1 MKKLLLFLF
10 LMTISLGQSQNLITN
25 GNFENGTTG
34 WVFGSPGAVSG
45 GEAFYSSS
53 NSGGDPW
60 STELKQ
66 VGKSFTAGVSYTL
79 SFRARALA
87 NRNMSVNI
95 QNTNIWNDQFRTT
108 VALTTTMT
116 TYTFVFVATSTN
128 GNAQLNFHMA
138 AQGSSA
144 GVYIDDVSIMPPA
157 PAPTL
162 SNFSVPAKLV
172 GDAAFE
178 LTAPTTNSTGAF
190 TYTSSNTSV
199 ASISGSTVTI
209 VGVGTSTITASQ
221 AADGSFGAGS
231 ITASF
236 IVTAAPLPTVGAL
249 SLPNALLGDAPFVLT
264 APTSNSSGAFTYTS
278 SNTSVATISGSTLTF
293 VGFGTSTITATQ
305 AATES
310 YDSRSVTATLTVG
323 EPKILLLGFE
333 TGVSGGATT
342 QFGGM
347 AAPAVVTGT
356 GANTSNVLQIT
367 TNTGGDIWQ
376 GSNITLSRPVKL
388 TTTKTMTIDVLSSE
402 PIAFLMKVNG
412 GVAGAPEAAAQV
424 VHNGDGTWQT
434 LSFTFNTSLDGK
446 AAMANGVYYNMV
458 IHPYWVAGATGF
470 GGSKPARTFY
480 IDNIKGPVALV
491 APTLSNFSISAKT
504 VGNTFELTAPTTN
517 SDGAFTYTSS
527 DNAIATVNG
536 TIVTVVGPG
545 NVTITATQ
553 AAGTYNTSGTI
564 TATFTASS
572 LAIPTIG
579 ALTVPAKVVGDAAF
593 DLSVPDSNSTG
604 AFTYTSSNT
613 AVATISGSTVTI
625 VGVGTSTI
633 TAAQAA
639 TSSYEAGSV
648 SATLTV
654 TLPNAPTPTND
665 AADVISIFSG
675 AYTDLAGTNFFPNW
689 GQSTQYA
696 QVNGMLKYSS
706 LNYQGITFAPPING
720 SAMEKLHIDIW
731 TPDCTSFQ
739 MFVLDGSDEQSVTL
753 TPSFNGWNSY
763 DISLSQYTLLTKSNI
778 KEFKIVGSGT
788 VYLDNIYFW
797 KLPAG
802 TNTYYADADGDGY
815 GAGAASLSTATTA
828 PAGYS
833 VNNTDC
839 NDTNAAVNPGATE
852 VLNSIDDD
860 CDGLID
866 EGLLPTIPQDDAPE
880 APARNAWDVQSVY
893 SSAYTNYS
901 NVNFFPNWGQTT
913 TFSTY
918 APLDDEALKYSN
930 LTFQGIDF
938 NGSKNISAMT
948 KLHIDVWTPNITS
961 FKVVLIAGGENAVT
975 LTPTQSG
982 WNSYDIDLATQYA
995 GRNLSAAIQLKLERT
1010 LWTPTDGNVNSLYL
1024 DNIYFYRPATT
1035 QPPTVGT
1042 FTVPAKVVGDAAF
1055 DLTAPTS
1062 NSTGA
1067 FTYTS
1072 SNAGVATISGS
1083 TVTIVGAGT
1092 STITATQAAAGSY
1105 AAVSVIAT
1113 LDVSLATA
1121 APTPTVPGD
1130 RVLSIFSGAPG
1141 YSDVAGTQ
1149 WRPNWGQATQYDLV
1163 NVVGNP
1169 TIKYSNLNYEGVQ
1182 LASPVDVSS
1191 YTTLH
1196 IDVYGAGTSAVDFYV
1211 INQAGGAGSPLQ
1223 QIEVNTPLTLQPGV
1237 WNSFD
1242 IELSSLTGLELDRV
1256 GQFKFVG
1263 SGTIYLDNIY
1273 FSKPTPSHTSAP
1285 TVANVTYCKG
1295 ATASNLTAT
1304 AIGTNLLKWYST
1316 ATIATALTT
1325 APKPVT
1331 TTVGT
1336 KDYYVAQVMSDAF
1349 VSPRAKITVTVLALP
1364 TEVPGVITAT
1374 TETATP
1380 GTYAASIKAVGP
1392 YVNTTT
1398 TVSYRVPAF
1407 TAGLTYYWTVP
1418 AGVSIVGQAA
1428 GVTSVTQEGVNAN
1441 ILNVNFK
1448 NISSGVGAIGSIT
1461 VQAKNEN
1468 GCLSAAKSLVA
1479 LAKALPAAPAAIKM
1493 TDASM
1498 ALPLS
1503 GIPTAVT
1510 SFAKYMGRT
1519 TELTLTATVAPTAT
1533 SYIWELPTGVN
1544 ITQGSATTVDGVT
1557 SSTSNIIT
1565 VNFSGVTKENT
1576 HNYSTT
1582 ALVSTNVVRI
1592 GVKSV
1597 NGVGISTTANTTLA
1611 NSSLDF
1617 YPNTTS
1623 TAKLLTLTAIAPA
1636 TPGTIT
1642 ASTANVCSVVGTD
1655 SNVTY
1660 TVAPVLNAYANGYT
1674 WTVPTGAS
1682 IVGSATGNS
1691 IAVSYSSSYAAAG
1704 AVTVTSSNGVATSA
1718 AKSLLIARAA
1728 PAAIASISGGTTY
1741 STCNQT
1747 FSTVSVANQTYTWTV
1762 PTGATIVSGQDTNSV
1777 VVNYGS
1783 LIGKQTIKVV
1793 ATNGCGLSGA
1803 VKSVT
1808 LTSGSCPTNITS
1820 RNASVA
1826 KDFSVIAYPNPSS
1839 EVFTLDVQSSSK
1851 GATGVQVYDMV
1862 GRLIENRQ
1870 VDSNSIEIGRNYQS
1884 GVYNVIV
1891 TQDSNVKTLRLI
1903 KR

>member
-10 LMTISLGQSQNLITN
+10 LMTFSLGQSQ
-25 GNFENGTTG
+25 
-34 WVFGSPGAVSG
+34 
-45 GEAFYSSS
+45 
-53 NSGGDPW
+53 
-60 STELKQ
+60 
-66 VGKSFTAGVSYTL
+66 
-79 SFRARALA
+79 
-87 NRNMSVNI
+87 
-95 QNTNIWNDQFRTT
+95 
-108 VALTTTMT
+108 
-116 TYTFVFVATSTN
+116 TFP
-128 GNAQLNFHMA
+128 L
-138 AQGSSA
+138 
-144 GVYIDDVSIMPPA
+144 D
-157 PAPTL
+157 
-162 SNFSVPAKLV
+162 FS
-172 GDAAFE
+172 DAAD
-178 LTAPTTNSTGAF
+178 LLPGVDGVTTSIVQDNGDSVMQIVGSTGTWDNCQVILAQDVNLSDNANNTITFRFKSTGAS
-190 TYTSSNTSV
+190 TSGQHLIKFEGGMGGAAV
-199 ASISGSTVTI
+199 AEGFFNASGTEWQ
-209 VGVGTSTITASQ
+209 TITI
-221 AADGSFGAGS
+221 DFGAG
-231 ITASF
+231 
-236 IVTAAPLPTVGAL
+236 
-249 SLPNALLGDAPFVLT
+249 LGKYSRLVIFTD
-264 APTSNSSGAFTYTS
+264 SGAGSNGWNNSATGTYLIDDIAGGT
-278 SNTSVATISGSTLTF
+278 NVAPI
-293 VGFGTSTITATQ
+293 V
-305 AATES
+305 
-310 YDSRSVTATLTVG
+310 VV
-323 EPKILLLGFE
+323 
-333 TGVSGGATT
+333 
-342 QFGGM
+342 
-347 AAPAVVTGT
+347 APAVS
-356 GANTSNVLQIT
+356 ATS
-367 TNTGGDIWQ
+367 
-376 GSNITLSRPVKL
+376 P
-388 TTTKTMTIDVLSSE
+388 
-402 PIAFLMKVNG
+402 
-412 GVAGAPEAAAQV
+412 
-424 VHNGDGTWQT
+424 
-434 LSFTFNTSLDGK
+434 
-446 AAMANGVYYNMV
+446 
-458 IHPYWVAGATGF
+458 
-470 GGSKPARTFY
+470 
-480 IDNIKGPVALV
+480 
-491 APTLSNFSISAKT
+491 
-504 VGNTFELTAPTTN
+504 
-517 SDGAFTYTSS
+517 
-527 DNAIATVNG
+527 
-536 TIVTVVGPG
+536 
-545 NVTITATQ
+545 
-553 AAGTYNTSGTI
+553 
-564 TATFTASS
+564 TASS
-572 LAIPTIG
+572 
-579 ALTVPAKVVGDAAF
+579 
-593 DLSVPDSNSTG
+593 
-604 AFTYTSSNT
+604 
-613 AVATISGSTVTI
+613 
-625 VGVGTSTI
+625 
-633 TAAQAA
+633 
-639 TSSYEAGSV
+639 E
-648 SATLTV
+648 
-654 TLPNAPTPTND
+654 
-665 AADVISIFSG
+665 DVISIFSG
-675 AYTDLAGTNFFPNW
+675 AYTDVTGTNFNPGW
-689 GQSTQYA
+689 GQATVYSPFA
-696 QVNGMLKYSS
+696 VGGNNMLKYSN
-706 LNYQGITFAPPING
+706 LNYQGNAFAAPINA
-720 SAMEKLHIDIW
+720 SAMQNLHIDIW

-739 MFVLDGSDEQSVTL
+739 VFLISPGSESPVTV
-753 TPSFNGWNSY
+753 TPSLSGWNSY
-763 DISLSQYTLLTKSNI
+763 DIPLSSYPAVNKANLIQFKYT
-778 KEFKIVGSGT
+778 GSGT

-797 KLPAG
+797 KVPAG

-815 GAGAASLSTATTA
+815 GAGAVFLSADLTA

-1105 AAVSVIAT
+1105 AAVSVTAT
-1113 LDVSLATA
+1113 LEVSLATA

-1468 GCLSAAKSLVA
+1468 GCLSAAKSSVA

-1557 SSTSNIIT
+1557 SSISHIIT

-1582 ALVSTNVVRI
+1582 ASVPVSTNVVRI